1 MKNLLIIGGTGF
13 IGSSFIRQ
21 NFDKYN
27 FVSIS
32 RKIPKKKVEK
42 NSVEYLSIDQ
52 KDEVNKL
59 LKNHNFSYV
68 ISSFGDINHDSYFCG
83 GDQVLK
89 NYFNAHLDIFSKLN
103 FKNIEQFIHIGS
115 ADEYGV
121 SEIPLV
127 EDIRES
133 PLTPY
138 GVSRLAISST
148 LMMLGKTQKL
158 PIKILRVFLPYGPF
172 QQKNK
177 IIPYIIN
184 NILMKNEIKL
194 SEGNQMKDF
203 CYISDV
209 TNAITKVLNSN
220 NEGHGIYNVA
230 SGKPI
235 TIKEL
240 TAKIISLMGEGE
252 PLYGMHA
259 HKNKVID
266 NQYASISKFSKEFK
280 WSPEVSLEEGISKM
294 IEFYKAQL

>member
-21 NFDKYN
+21 NLDKYN

-32 RKIPKKKVEK
+32 RKTPKKKVEK
-42 NSVEYLSIDQ
+42 NNIRYLSIDQ
-52 KDEVNKL
+52 KDEVNEL

-68 ISSFGDINHDSYFCG
+68 ISSFGEINHDSFFCG
-83 GDQVLK
+83 GDQVLMS
-89 NYFNAHLDIFSKLN
+89 YFNAHLDILSKLN
-103 FKNIEQFIHIGS
+103 FKNIKQFIHIGS

-127 EDIRES
+127 EDVRES

-138 GVSRLAISST
+138 GISRLAISST
-148 LMMLGKTQKL
+148 LMMLAKTEKL

-184 NILMKNEIKL
+184 NILMKNKIKL
-194 SEGNQMKDF
+194 SEGNQKKDF

-209 TNAITKVLNSN
+209 NNAISKVLNSN
-220 NEGHGIYNVA
+220 NEGYGIYNVA

-252 PLYGMHA
+252 PLYGMHV
-259 HKNKVID
+259 HKNKVVD
-266 NQYASISKFSKEFK
+266 NQYASIKKFSKEFK
-280 WSPEVSLEEGISKM
+280 WSPEVSLEKGIIKM
-294 IEFYKAQL
+294 IEYYKAQL